1 MENNA
6 TEIIT
11 IAKTVIT
18 WMDYI
23 TIVVSFITLFFV
35 IKNWLIEK
43 KQLDKISIYFND
55 KKLNLDI
62 TRKDIT
68 RAELQGI
75 LGILRKDMTKNY
87 DIKYLATID
96 YLDSIYKVQKDK
108 VNKLKIEIKE
118 TELKQF
124 RDDIY
129 QI

>member
-108 VNKLKIEIKE
+108 VNKLKIKIKE